1 MVGKVLTGR
10 KIPNQRKALEFAPGP
25 AYNGIMS
32 KQNAKPGVPVKAAL
46 LCAVFGA
53 VLIAVIG
60 TLTSAQAQTHRHRE
74 RGSATESDRPA
85 PAVPADKRDSVVAA
99 PGPYTGRPYWL
110 ALAQCGGIYF
120 KLNVLYADIAVHAR
134 VIKPDPTLNNEA
146 TKKLNDAIKTA
157 TIFYTAAE
165 RFLMNDRGIERIDA
179 VLVYSEQARAAGDR
193 IKGSDTTASVLAGQS
208 AAKTVRYSIKPARRP
223 FPRRA
228 AIRFRR

>member
-1 MVGKVLTGR
+1 MR
-10 KIPNQRKALEFAPGP
+10 NRR
-25 AYNGIMS
+25 
-32 KQNAKPGVPVKAAL
+32 VPVKAAL

-134 VIKPDPTLNNEA
+134 VIKPDPTLNNEV
-146 TKKLNDAIKTA
+146 TKKLNEAIKTA
-157 TIFYTAAE
+157 TIYLHRGRALPDE
-165 RFLMNDRGIERIDA
+165 RPRHRAHRRGA
-179 VLVYSEQARAAGDR
+179 CVLASRLARPATGSRAAILR
-193 IKGSDTTASVLAGQS
+193 PSVLAGQS
-208 AAKTVRYSIKPARRP
+208 AARKPVRCSIRPARRP

-228 AIRFRR
+228 AIRFRRSAESEVVGGARARVSRETIQ